1 MMRPE
6 NEMQSLRKLGYWVS
20 LIEIVLAV
28 AYLAAVAAMF
38 ITGTIP
44 PAEPYVS
51 IVSVVSLAS
60 APLFVFLWVILH
72 NTAPSE
78 TRIFTQTSLA
88 MVVIFA
94 TLTSINRYVAL
105 TVVRQSMD
113 MGITDGLNWFMPY
126 GWPSIMA
133 AMEVLAWGFFLG
145 LAFLFLAPIFRKG
158 KLELAIF
165 WTLQSPASLAHA
177 HLAFRLQFMLFQALI
192 ALISL
197 LQQASTYAAWDE
209 SARWWTL
216 VVSLAN
222 FVSIYLLVRLYKAEG
237 KRFFDIFKFSRA
249 TWKKDLLWFI
259 LKYHRHAHRCRAARA
274 SRQSDLR

>member
-6 NEMQSLRKLGYWVS
+6 NEMQSLYKLGYWVS
-20 LIEIVLAV
+20 FVEIVLAV

-44 PAEPYVS
+44 PAEPYIS

-60 APLFVFLWVILH
+60 APLFVFLWAILH
-72 NTAPSE
+72 NNTAPSE

-88 MVVIFA
+88 LIVIFA

-145 LAFLFLAPIFRKG
+145 LAFLFLAPTFRKG
-158 KLELAIF
+158 RLELAIF
-165 WTLQSPASLAHA
+165 WTLIISGILALVA
-177 HLAFRLQFMLFQALI
+177 VLGQVMNSVVLNMLGIIAWGPGLI
-192 ALISL
+192 VLFSL
-197 LQQASTYAAWDE
+197 LAS
-209 SARWWTL
+209 
-216 VVSLAN
+216 
-222 FVSIYLLVRLYKAEG
+222 
-237 KRFFDIFKFSRA
+237 
-249 TWKKDLLWFI
+249 WFRNTKPI
-259 LKYHRHAHRCRAARA
+259 R
-274 SRQSDLR
+274 

>member
-165 WTLQSPASLAHA
+165 WTLIISGILALVA
-177 HLAFRLQFMLFQALI
+177 VLGQVLNSVVLNMLGIIAWGPGLI
-192 ALISL
+192 ILFSL
-197 LQQASTYAAWDE
+197 LAS
-209 SARWWTL
+209 
-216 VVSLAN
+216 
-222 FVSIYLLVRLYKAEG
+222 
-237 KRFFDIFKFSRA
+237 
-249 TWKKDLLWFI
+249 WFRNTKPI
-259 LKYHRHAHRCRAARA
+259 
-274 SRQSDLR
+274 QSMYI

>member
-6 NEMQSLRKLGYWVS
+6 NEMQSLYKLGYWVS
-20 LIEIVLAV
+20 FVEIVLAV

-44 PAEPYVS
+44 PAEPYIS

-60 APLFVFLWVILH
+60 APLFVFLWAILH

-88 MVVIFA
+88 LIVIFA

-145 LAFLFLAPIFRKG
+145 LAFLFLAPTFRKG
-158 KLELAIF
+158 RLELAIF
-165 WTLQSPASLAHA
+165 WTLIISGILALVA
-177 HLAFRLQFMLFQALI
+177 VLGQVMNSVVLNMVGIIAWGPGLVVLF
-192 ALISL
+192 SL
-197 LQQASTYAAWDE
+197 LAS
-209 SARWWTL
+209 
-216 VVSLAN
+216 
-222 FVSIYLLVRLYKAEG
+222 
-237 KRFFDIFKFSRA
+237 
-249 TWKKDLLWFI
+249 WFRNTKPI
-259 LKYHRHAHRCRAARA
+259 
-274 SRQSDLR
+274 QSMYI